1 MNNIYNDIMGS
12 KSILLLSHEMPDG
25 DAIGSLMGLYYM
37 LKDCK
42 KNVDAVVPEMPDT
55 FNYLDSINE
64 VKKNSNKKYD
74 LVIVVDCANKER
86 IGQTNKEFSRCKK
99 SIIIDHHISN
109 IKYGDINYI
118 EENTASCAQVI
129 YYLFKEWGIKITKR
143 IGEALIT
150 GSLTDTSGFSNNNID
165 KASFLMAAE
174 LMDIVD
180 IHRIYYLAVSKK
192 SIPQYMLMKMTLDR
206 LEMFEDGKIA
216 FSYISNEDMEN
227 VGAKIGDHEGLVD
240 IGRNI
245 GGVMVSI
252 FMREDDGYR
261 ISFRSNG
268 VINVNEIAK
277 KFGGGGH
284 KMAAGAKV
292 SGNFKETKDKV
303 IIETIK
309 EINSIWMAF

>member
-1 MNNIYNDIMGS
+1 MNSIYDEIMQS
-12 KSILLLSHEMPDG
+12 KSILLLSHETPDG
-25 DAIGSLMGLYYM
+25 DAIGSVMGFYYM

-42 KNVDAVVPEMPDT
+42 KNVDAVIPEIPDT
-55 FNYLDSINE
+55 FSYLDKIDE
-64 VKKNSNKKYD
+64 VKRKSGKKYD

-86 IGQTNKEFSRCKK
+86 IGQTNNEFSRCKK
-99 SIIIDHHISN
+99 SLIIDHHISN
-109 IKYGDINYI
+109 TKYGDINHV
-118 EENTASCAQVI
+118 EDNTASCSQVI

-143 IGEALIT
+143 IGESLIT

-165 KASFLMAAE
+165 KNSFLMAAE
-174 LMDIVD
+174 LMNIVD
-180 IHRIYYLAVSKK
+180 VHKIYYLAVSKK
-192 SIPQYMLMKMTLDR
+192 SMPQYMLMKMTLDR

-227 VGAKIGDHEGLVD
+227 VGAKVGDHEGLVD

-252 FMREDDGYR
+252 FMREDNGYR

-268 VINVNEIAK
+268 LINVNEIAK

-284 KMAAGAKV
+284 KMAAGAKID
-292 SGNFKETKDKV
+292 GNFKETKDIV
-303 IIETIK
+303 ILETIK
-309 EINSIWMAF
+309 EINSL